1 VHEKRLTFP
10 TGVSV
15 PLLEFIV
22 ARLREPSTYAGL
34 GALLA
39 AAGIHVNDLV
49 VQALIQVLISVAGLV
64 AMMMPEKAI

>member
-1 VHEKRLTFP
+1 M
-10 TGVSV
+10 

-39 AAGIHVNDLV
+39 AAGIHVNDMV
-49 VQALIQVLISVAGLV
+49 VQAFIQVLVSVAGLV
-64 AMMMPEKAI
+64 AVLMPEKAIST

>member
-1 VHEKRLTFP
+1 MRLF
-10 TGVSV
+10 
-15 PLLEFIV
+15 EFVV

-49 VQALIQVLISVAGLV
+49 VQALIQVLVSVAGLV
-64 AMMMPEKAI
+64 AVLMPEKAIST